1 MLIFMTTYVRKHQ
14 KQVTTQPTQIG
25 NSEIENSVD
34 VSTAAKILI
43 SIIGAMFVLILISGL
58 TGFMSGLMLPV
69 VGVLFLLSGILCG
82 IVVEKS
88 FKKVLLDLFFGIKD
102 ALPGVVLIL
111 MATSVKLI
119 ISNGKIIDTILY
131 DASSLISKSGPV
143 AATFLI
149 YLLFSSWI
157 YS

>member
-1 MLIFMTTYVRKHQ
+1 M
-14 KQVTTQPTQIG
+14 
-25 NSEIENSVD
+25 
-34 VSTAAKILI
+34 
-43 SIIGAMFVLILISGL
+43 
-58 TGFMSGLMLPV
+58 
-69 VGVLFLLSGILCG
+69 
-82 IVVEKS
+82 
-88 FKKVLLDLFFGIKD
+88 DLFFGIKD

-149 YLLFSSWI
+149 YLLFFIMDLFVSSA
-157 YS
+157 SAKAFSDDADHHPHLQT